1 MTVATSGELDGQ
13 QHQTLV
19 NLAQESNQALVE
31 AGQGGANRAFNL
43 SCSITLLPGLVIV
56 LLVLFFSRLNWV
68 AAAIAATLAVLVA
81 LGLANWSAY
90 TAKRQTIRRVFEM
103 EVEPQIR
110 RTLSREHIPWSS
122 FEQVAEETLPQDALL
137 LRFFNPNA

>member
-1 MTVATSGELDGQ
+1 MTAVPPAELDAQ
-13 QHQTLV
+13 QRQTLETLV
-19 NLAQESNQALVE
+19 QESNQALVE

-43 SCSITLLPGLVIV
+43 SCTITLLPGLVIV
-56 LLVLFFSRLNWV
+56 LLVLIFSRLNWV
-68 AAAIAATLAVLVA
+68 AAGIVAFLTVLVA

-110 RTLSREHIPWSS
+110 KTLSREHIPLSS
-122 FEQVAEETLPQDALL
+122 FAQVAEETLPEDALL